1 MVWLNDCFQDVNAN
15 GQLHLNK
22 DHAYYYQVQCQLLVS
37 EIKSCDF
44 VVWTTKDFF
53 VEKIMFDEIF
63 CNDMVDCCKLFFKK
77 AVLPELVGK
86 LYSRPLQEEHTAK
99 QNHQINSCSN
109 VQDQLIIC
117 ICRAVYKEDVDNVIG
132 CDNENC
138 PYLWLHFNC
147 WN

>member
-63 CNDMVDCCKLFFKK
+63 CNDMVDRCKLLFKK
-77 AVLPELVGK
+77 AVLPELVGS
-86 LYSRPLQEEHTAK
+86 YIP
-99 QNHQINSCSN
+99 
-109 VQDQLIIC
+109 D
-117 ICRAVYKEDVDNVIG
+117 
-132 CDNENC
+132 
-138 PYLWLHFNC
+138 P
-147 WN
+147 

>member
-1 MVWLNDCFQDVNAN
+1 MGASPDGRVTCECCEDKLIEIKCPYCQRNEEISGMVDCLQDVN

-63 CNDMVDCCKLFFKK
+63 CNDMVDRCKLFFKK
-77 AVLPELVGK
+77 AVRKVIFPTLTRT
-86 LYSRPLQEEHTAK
+86 YSQTKP
-99 QNHQINSCSN
+99 SYSN
-109 VQDQLIIC
+109 VQDQLLI
-117 ICRAVYKEDVDNVIG
+117 VFLEQ
-132 CDNENC
+132 
-138 PYLWLHFNC
+138 
-147 WN
+147 